1 MNASQIKKLFQ
12 QTQSQPDLLDEIN
25 IDELLE
31 SIENVDTDYLED
43 KTLSDINEEIL
54 NTLSELK
61 IKKKQKKEFCDK
73 LIGYRVVDDIYQLH
87 TGKAVKVI
95 RIKDSQNI
103 PVTNYS
109 LVYYGR
115 VMTIKFTDN
124 GANIVCKPPYGTNII
139 QYRYDNF
146 ITFQQLSMEEQLIL
160 MAYQKIQEEDDE
172 NDEDKDNNTC

>member
-12 QTQSQPDLLDEIN
+12 QTQTQPDIIEEID
-25 IDELLE
+25 IDELLN
-31 SIENVDTDYLED
+31 SIENANTEYLED
-43 KTLSDINEEIL
+43 KTLSDINKEVVDA
-54 NTLSELK
+54 LSELK

-73 LIGYRVVDDIYQLH
+73 LIGYRAVDDIYELH

-95 RIKDSQNI
+95 RMKDSQNI

-109 LVYYGR
+109 LVYYGK

-146 ITFQQLSMEEQLIL
+146 ITFQQLSMEEQLVL
-160 MAYQKIQEEDDE
+160 MAYQKIKDEDAESEDDDSSDE
-172 NDEDKDNNTC
+172 N

>member
-172 NDEDKDNNTC
+172 DEDV